1 MANLLHRIAAAAVV
15 ACVFLASCEGQ
26 VSQAAAPQEFKDC
39 AECPQM
45 VVVPPGKFMMG
56 TPESEKGHE
65 KDESPLHEV
74 TIPRALGVGKF
85 EVTFAEW
92 DSCVADGGCDGYRP
106 LDDGWGRGNRPV
118 IHVSFNDTQSYLAWL
133 NRKSGQQYRLLSE
146 SEWEYAGRAG
156 TSTPYFWGT
165 AASHDRAN
173 YGADACCSGFAQG
186 TDRFE
191 NTAPAGSFPPNA
203 FGLYDMLGNVSEWT
217 NDCRNDRY
225 DGAPN
230 DGAAWTS
237 GDCTVRVLRGGSWYS
252 DPGFVRS
259 AIRDWDSIGDRNYDG
274 GFRVA
279 RAVP

>member
-173 YGADACCSGFAQG
+173 YGADACCSGI
-186 TDRFE
+186 DRK
-191 NTAPAGSFPPNA
+191 S
-203 FGLYDMLGNVSEWT
+203 V
-217 NDCRNDRY
+217 
-225 DGAPN
+225 
-230 DGAAWTS
+230 
-237 GDCTVRVLRGGSWYS
+237 V
-252 DPGFVRS
+252 
-259 AIRDWDSIGDRNYDG
+259 
-274 GFRVA
+274 
-279 RAVP
+279 